1 MKKSITIILSAIIFL
16 GCSNQTNSNNDPQ
29 ESNKTATTNSIT
41 IKKGSSANQTKSD
54 EWVVYDIDGKK
65 NIKFG
70 IGESNET
77 TKSIGA
83 IAFTRPPLQSINK
96 ALLRGQLSKNFIT
109 KCSACHDDYAN
120 GIIGPSLLDKTSEQI
135 YDMIIAYR
143 TKTKANVLM
152 ADLVKSMDDKEVA
165 DIANEISQFNE
176 QFRSKK

>member
-16 GCSNQTNSNNDPQ
+16 GCSNQTNSKNDSQ

-96 ALLRGQLSKNFIT
+96 ALLKGQLSKNFIT

-143 TKTKANVLM
+143 TKTKANILM
-152 ADLVKSMDDKEVA
+152 ADLVKSMDDKEMA

>member
-16 GCSNQTNSNNDPQ
+16 GCSNQTNSKNDSQ

-54 EWVVYDIDGKK
+54 EWIVYDIDGKK

-96 ALLRGQLSKNFIT
+96 ALLKGQLSKNFIT

-120 GIIGPSLLDKTSEQI
+120 GIIGPSLLDKTSKQI

-143 TKTKANVLM
+143 TKTKANILM

>member
-16 GCSNQTNSNNDPQ
+16 GCSNQTNSKNDPQ

-96 ALLRGQLSKNFIT
+96 ALLKGQLSKNFIT

>member
-16 GCSNQTNSNNDPQ
+16 GCSNQTNSKNDPQ

-96 ALLRGQLSKNFIT
+96 ALLKGQLSKNFIT

-143 TKTKANVLM
+143 TKTKVNILM
-152 ADLVKSMDDKEVA
+152 ADLVKSMDDKEVV

>member
-1 MKKSITIILSAIIFL
+1 MKKSIIILLSAIIL
-16 GCSNQTNSNNDPQ
+16 IGCSNQTNSKNDPQ
-29 ESNKTATTNSIT
+29 ESNKTAITNSIT
-41 IKKGSSANQTKSD
+41 IKKGSSANQTQSD

-70 IGESNET
+70 VGESNET

-120 GIIGPSLLDKTSEQI
+120 GIIGPSLLDKTGQQI

>member
-16 GCSNQTNSNNDPQ
+16 GCSNQTNSKNDPQ

-96 ALLRGQLSKNFIT
+96 ALLKGQLSKNFIT

-143 TKTKANVLM
+143 TKTKVNILM

>member
-16 GCSNQTNSNNDPQ
+16 GCSNQTNSKNDSQ

-96 ALLRGQLSKNFIT
+96 ALLKGQLSKNFIT

>member
-1 MKKSITIILSAIIFL
+1 MKKPITIILSAIIFL
-16 GCSNQTNSNNDPQ
+16 GCSNQTNSKNDPQ

-70 IGESNET
+70 VGESNET

-143 TKTKANVLM
+143 TKTKVNILM

>member
-1 MKKSITIILSAIIFL
+1 M
-16 GCSNQTNSNNDPQ
+16 
-29 ESNKTATTNSIT
+29 
-41 IKKGSSANQTKSD
+41 
-54 EWVVYDIDGKK
+54 
-65 NIKFG
+65 
-70 IGESNET
+70 
-77 TKSIGA
+77 
-83 IAFTRPPLQSINK
+83 
-96 ALLRGQLSKNFIT
+96 LRGQLSKNFIT

>member
-1 MKKSITIILSAIIFL
+1 MKKSITIILSAIIL
-16 GCSNQTNSNNDPQ
+16 IGCSNQTNSKNDPQ

-70 IGESNET
+70 VGESNET

-120 GIIGPSLLDKTSEQI
+120 GIIGPSLLDKTGQQI

>member
-16 GCSNQTNSNNDPQ
+16 GCSNQTNSKNDPQ
-29 ESNKTATTNSIT
+29 ESNKTATANSIT

-70 IGESNET
+70 IGESNKT

-96 ALLRGQLSKNFIT
+96 ALLKGQLSKNFIT

-143 TKTKANVLM
+143 TKTKVNILM

>member
-16 GCSNQTNSNNDPQ
+16 GCSNQTNSKNDPQ

-65 NIKFG
+65 NIQFG

-96 ALLRGQLSKNFIT
+96 ALLKGQLSKNFIT

-143 TKTKANVLM
+143 TKTKVNILM

>member
-1 MKKSITIILSAIIFL
+1 MKKSITIILSAIMFL
-16 GCSNQTNSNNDPQ
+16 GCSNQTNSKNDPQ

-96 ALLRGQLSKNFIT
+96 ALLKGQLSKNFIT

-143 TKTKANVLM
+143 TKTKVNILM

>member
-1 MKKSITIILSAIIFL
+1 MKKPITIILSAIIL
-16 GCSNQTNSNNDPQ
+16 IGCSSEQNIKNDPQ
-29 ESNKTATTNSIT
+29 ELNKTATTNSIT
-41 IKKGSSANQTKSD
+41 IKKGRSVNQTKSD

-70 IGESNET
+70 VGESNET

-120 GIIGPSLLDKTSEQI
+120 GIIGPSLLDKTGQQI

>member
-16 GCSNQTNSNNDPQ
+16 GCSNQTNSKNDPQ

-54 EWVVYDIDGKK
+54 EWIVYDIDGKK

-96 ALLRGQLSKNFIT
+96 ALLKGQLSKNFIT

-143 TKTKANVLM
+143 TKTKANILM

>member
-16 GCSNQTNSNNDPQ
+16 GCSNQTNSKNDPQ
-29 ESNKTATTNSIT
+29 ESNKTATTNSIA

-96 ALLRGQLSKNFIT
+96 ALLKGQLSKNFIT

-143 TKTKANVLM
+143 TKTKVNILM
-152 ADLVKSMDDKEVA
+152 ADLVKSMDNKEVA

>member
-16 GCSNQTNSNNDPQ
+16 GCSNQTNSKNDSQ

-96 ALLRGQLSKNFIT
+96 ALLKGQLSKNFIT

-143 TKTKANVLM
+143 TKTKANILM

>member
-16 GCSNQTNSNNDPQ
+16 GCSNQTNSKNDPQ

-83 IAFTRPPLQSINK
+83 IAFIRPPLQSINK
-96 ALLRGQLSKNFIT
+96 ALLKGQLSKNFIT

-143 TKTKANVLM
+143 TKTKANILM

>member
-176 QFRSKK
+176 QFRSKI

>member
-1 MKKSITIILSAIIFL
+1 MKKPITIILSAIIL
-16 GCSNQTNSNNDPQ
+16 IGCSNQTNSKNDPQ

-70 IGESNET
+70 VGESNET

-143 TKTKANVLM
+143 TKTKVNVLM

>member
-1 MKKSITIILSAIIFL
+1 MKKPITIILSAIIFL
-16 GCSNQTNSNNDPQ
+16 GCSNQTNSKNDPQ

-70 IGESNET
+70 VGESNET

-152 ADLVKSMDDKEVA
+152 ADLVKSMDDKEVT

>member
-16 GCSNQTNSNNDPQ
+16 GCSNQTNSKNDSQ

-96 ALLRGQLSKNFIT
+96 ALLKGQLSKNFIT

-143 TKTKANVLM
+143 TKTKVNILM

>member
-16 GCSNQTNSNNDPQ
+16 GCSNQTNSKNDSQ

-41 IKKGSSANQTKSD
+41 IKKGSSSNQTKSD

-96 ALLRGQLSKNFIT
+96 ALLKGQLSKNFIT

-143 TKTKANVLM
+143 TKTKANILM

>member
-16 GCSNQTNSNNDPQ
+16 GCSNQTNSKNDPQ
-29 ESNKTATTNSIT
+29 ESNKTANTNSIT

-96 ALLRGQLSKNFIT
+96 ALLKGQLSKNFIT

-143 TKTKANVLM
+143 TKTKVNILM

>member
-16 GCSNQTNSNNDPQ
+16 GCSNQTNSKNDPQ

-96 ALLRGQLSKNFIT
+96 ALLKGQLSKNFIT

-143 TKTKANVLM
+143 TKTKANILM

>member
-1 MKKSITIILSAIIFL
+1 MKKPITIILSAIIL
-16 GCSNQTNSNNDPQ
+16 IGCSNQTNSKNDPQ

-70 IGESNET
+70 VGESNET

-135 YDMIIAYR
+135 YNMIIAYR

>member
-16 GCSNQTNSNNDPQ
+16 GCSNQTNSKNDPQ

-143 TKTKANVLM
+143 TKTKVNVLM

>member
-1 MKKSITIILSAIIFL
+1 MKKPITIILSAIIFL
-16 GCSNQTNSNNDPQ
+16 GCSNQTNSKNDPQ
-29 ESNKTATTNSIT
+29 ESNKTATTNSII

-70 IGESNET
+70 VGESNET

>member
-16 GCSNQTNSNNDPQ
+16 GCSNQTNSKNDPQ

-70 IGESNET
+70 VGESNET

-120 GIIGPSLLDKTSEQI
+120 GIIGPSLLDKTSQQI

-143 TKTKANVLM
+143 TKTKANILM

>member
-16 GCSNQTNSNNDPQ
+16 GCSNQTNSKNDPQ

-54 EWVVYDIDGKK
+54 EWVVYDINGKK

-70 IGESNET
+70 VGESNET

-135 YDMIIAYR
+135 YDMIIVYR

>member
-1 MKKSITIILSAIIFL
+1 MKKPITIILSAIIFL
-16 GCSNQTNSNNDPQ
+16 GCSNQTNSKNDPQ

-70 IGESNET
+70 VGESNET

-143 TKTKANVLM
+143 TKTKANILM